1 MELPLDTLFESPSV
15 RQLGRHLQKAGTR
28 RGALTVQ
35 QRPTRIPLSYAQR
48 RLWFIDRLGAGSP
61 EYNISE
67 ALHVKGE
74 LDRQALTEA
83 IHTIV
88 ERHESLRTH
97 FREQDGEPEQI
108 IESAPALDVSLED
121 LRQSQPEQRQQQI
134 QALLR
139 QQRQQPFDLAHGP
152 LLRIQLLQLAPQ
164 EYILVRTM
172 HHIVSDGWSQGVF
185 NRELTTLYESY
196 RKGCKPALPALPV
209 QYADFAIWQR
219 SWLQGQSL
227 EQGLHYWKQQL
238 AGIPDRLELPTD
250 RPRPALQTF
259 AAEICRAY
267 LAPPQ
272 VARLKQL
279 SRRHQ
284 ATLYMTLLA
293 SFGVLLARYSG
304 QDDIVVGSPIANRQE
319 ANLEQMIG
327 FFVNPLVL
335 RMRIKPA
342 MSFAD
347 LLAQVRRTALD
358 SYEHQDVPFERLV
371 EEISPQRSLN
381 SSPIFQVVF
390 TMQDLQDPPQMKDLQ
405 VERLRPGQLQA
416 RFDLLVHTRE
426 REGGVDIVWLYNR
439 DLFDRWRIEQMA
451 RHYVR
456 ILDASTDTRKSPR
469 A

>member
-1 MELPLDTLFESPSV
+1 
-15 RQLGRHLQKAGTR
+15 
-28 RGALTVQ
+28 
-35 QRPTRIPLSYAQR
+35 
-48 RLWFIDRLGAGSP
+48 
-61 EYNISE
+61 
-67 ALHVKGE
+67 
-74 LDRQALTEA
+74 
-83 IHTIV
+83 
-88 ERHESLRTH
+88 
-97 FREQDGEPEQI
+97 
-108 IESAPALDVSLED
+108 
-121 LRQSQPEQRQQQI
+121 
-134 QALLR
+134 
-139 QQRQQPFDLAHGP
+139 
-152 LLRIQLLQLAPQ
+152 
-164 EYILVRTM
+164 
-172 HHIVSDGWSQGVF
+172 
-185 NRELTTLYESY
+185 
-196 RKGCKPALPALPV
+196 
-209 QYADFAIWQR
+209 
-219 SWLQGQSL
+219 
-227 EQGLHYWKQQL
+227 
-238 AGIPDRLELPTD
+238 
-250 RPRPALQTF
+250 LQTF

-405 VERLRPGQLQA
+405 VERLRPDQLQVHV
-416 RFDLLVHTRE
+416 DLEVHIRE
-426 REGGVDIVWLYNR
+426 REGGIQIVWLYNR

-451 RHYVR
+451 RHYAR
-456 ILDASTDTRKSPR
+456 ILDATQADVHGALGKVDLLDAAERLRLLEEWNDPKWDTREI
-469 A
+469 